1 MLYLLLVGSKVG
13 HITRLWVGANIRNLF
28 KENVATFHYINKDG
42 DVEMAK
48 GLDIGTMNIICAEK
62 EGEDVVFMQ
71 QRNAFMELESSDL
84 TKTMLDT
91 SKVLYVEEDDGIS
104 LLGEDAFRF
113 ATIFEKEAKRPMKRG
128 IICSDE
134 KNAIPM
140 MKLIVERVLG
150 TPKSEKEILYISS
163 PADPVDL
170 DINVLYHRKTMEA
183 LAKNMKY
190 DTHVIDEGLAVIY
203 SELADYNFTGLG
215 ISVGAGLT
223 NVTLAYLA
231 TPLMSFSIGKGGDW
245 IDEQVSKTTGLP
257 KEHVCAT
264 KEAEYTL
271 GTDVEFG
278 SVKGALTVYYDALI
292 TYIIKNLDRRLS
304 AIAPPKV
311 SFPVAIAGGSSIP
324 KGFFDLFEKKLKET
338 KLKIDISNMI
348 RAKDPLYSVARGC
361 LIAARTQEAGKKV
374 GKTVTTTT
382 AQKKAHGKTKTTGKK
397 K

>member
-1 MLYLLLVGSKVG
+1 MGSNAN
-13 HITRLWVGANIRNLF
+13 HITRLWIGANIRNLF

-91 SKVLYVEEDDGIS
+91 SKVLYVEEDNGIS

-113 ATIFEKEAKRPMKRG
+113 ATIFEKEAKRPMKCG

-150 TPKSEKEILYISS
+150 TPKSEKEVLYISS
-163 PADPVDL
+163 PADPIDL

-183 LAKNMKY
+183 LAKKMKY

-264 KEAEYTL
+264 KEAESTL
-271 GTDVEFG
+271 GTEVDFG

-304 AIAPPKV
+304 EIAPPKV
-311 SFPVAIAGGSSIP
+311 SFPVAVAGGSSIP
-324 KGFFDLFEKKLKET
+324 KGFFDLFEKKLRET
-338 KLKIDISNMI
+338 KLKIDVSNMI
-348 RAKDPLYSVARGC
+348 RAKDPLHSVARGC
-361 LIAARTQEAGKKV
+361 LIAARTQEAGKGKKV
-374 GKTVTTTT
+374 GTTATTTT
-382 AQKKAHGKTKTTGKK
+382 AQKKAQGKTKTTGKK

>member
-1 MLYLLLVGSKVG
+1 MGSKAG
-13 HITRLWVGANIRNLF
+13 HATRLWVGVNIRNLF

-264 KEAEYTL
+264 KEAESTL

>member
-1 MLYLLLVGSKVG
+1 
-13 HITRLWVGANIRNLF
+13 
-28 KENVATFHYINKDG
+28 
-42 DVEMAK
+42 VEMAK

-91 SKVLYVEEDDGIS
+91 SKVLYVEEDSGIS

-150 TPKSEKEILYISS
+150 TPKNQKEVLYISS
-163 PADPVDL
+163 PADPIDL

-183 LAKNMKY
+183 LAKKMKY

-264 KEAEYTL
+264 KEQAGSTL
-271 GTDVEFG
+271 GTTDVDFG

-304 AIAPPKV
+304 EIAPPKV
-311 SFPVAIAGGSSIP
+311 SFPVAVAGGSSIP

-338 KLKIDISNMI
+338 KLKIDIPTMI
-348 RAKDPLYSVARGC
+348 RAKDPLHSVARGC
-361 LIAARTQEAGKKV
+361 LIAARTQEAAAG
-374 GKTVTTTT
+374 GRMTTTPTAASTTT
-382 AQKKAHGKTKTTGKK
+382 AQKKKTQSKTKTTGKK

>member
-1 MLYLLLVGSKVG
+1 MGSKAG
-13 HITRLWVGANIRNLF
+13 HATRLWVGVNIRNLF

-264 KEAEYTL
+264 KEAESTL

-311 SFPVAIAGGSSIP
+311 SFPVAVAGGSSIP

>member
-1 MLYLLLVGSKVG
+1 V
-13 HITRLWVGANIRNLF
+13 NIRNLF

-183 LAKNMKY
+183 LAKKMKY

-264 KEAEYTL
+264 KEAESTL

-311 SFPVAIAGGSSIP
+311 SFPVAVAGGSSIP

>member
-1 MLYLLLVGSKVG
+1 MG

-28 KENVATFHYINKDG
+28 KENVATFYYINKDG

-91 SKVLYVEEDDGIS
+91 SKVLYVEENDGIS

-150 TPKSEKEILYISS
+150 TPKGQKEVLYISS
-163 PADPVDL
+163 PADPIDL

-183 LAKNMKY
+183 LAKKMKY

-264 KEAEYTL
+264 KEAESTL
-271 GTDVEFG
+271 GSTDVDFG

-292 TYIIKNLDRRLS
+292 TYIIKNLDRKLS
-304 AIAPPKV
+304 EIAPPKV
-311 SFPVAIAGGSSIP
+311 SFPVAVAGGSSIP
-324 KGFFDLFEKKLKET
+324 KGFFDLFEKKLRET
-338 KLKIDISNMI
+338 KLKIDIPTMI
-348 RAKDPLYSVARGC
+348 RAKDPLHSVARGC
-361 LIAARTQEAGKKV
+361 LIAARTQEAAGKR
-374 GKTVTTTT
+374 TTTATATTTT
-382 AQKKAHGKTKTTGKK
+382 TTQKKAQGKETTGKK

>member
-1 MLYLLLVGSKVG
+1 MG
-13 HITRLWVGANIRNLF
+13 HIIRLWVGVNIRNLF

-264 KEAEYTL
+264 KEAESTL
-271 GTDVEFG
+271 GTDIEFG

>member
-1 MLYLLLVGSKVG
+1 MGSKAG
-13 HITRLWVGANIRNLF
+13 HATRLWVGVNIRNLF

-91 SKVLYVEEDDGIS
+91 SKVLYVEEDNGIS

-150 TPKSEKEILYISS
+150 TPKDQNEVLYISS
-163 PADPVDL
+163 PADPIDL

-183 LAKNMKY
+183 LAKKMKY

-264 KEAEYTL
+264 KEAESKL

-292 TYIIKNLDRRLS
+292 TYIIKNLDRKLS
-304 AIAPPKV
+304 EIAPPKV
-311 SFPVAIAGGSSIP
+311 SFPVAVAGGSSIP

-338 KLKIDISNMI
+338 KLRIDISTMI

-361 LIAARTQEAGKKV
+361 LIAARTQEEGKRVHVPMPTQKNV
-374 GKTVTTTT
+374 QDATEIKKGKS
-382 AQKKAHGKTKTTGKK
+382 KK
-397 K
+397 

>member
-1 MLYLLLVGSKVG
+1 MG
-13 HITRLWVGANIRNLF
+13 HIPRLWVGSNIRNLF
-28 KENVATFHYINKDG
+28 KENVATFYYINKDG

-150 TPKSEKEILYISS
+150 TPKNQAEVLYISS
-163 PADPVDL
+163 PADPIDL

-183 LAKNMKY
+183 LAKKMKY

-215 ISVGAGLT
+215 VSVGAGLT

-264 KEAEYTL
+264 KEAESKL
-271 GTDVEFG
+271 GTFGTEVDFG

-292 TYIIKNLDRRLS
+292 TYIIKNLDRKLS
-304 AIAPPKV
+304 EIAPPKV
-311 SFPVAIAGGSSIP
+311 SFPVAVAGGSSIP
-324 KGFFDLFEKKLKET
+324 KGFFDMFEKKLRET
-338 KLKIDISNMI
+338 KLKIDIPTMI
-348 RAKDPLYSVARGC
+348 RAKDPLHSVARGC
-361 LIAARTQEAGKKV
+361 LIAARTQEAGKGKKV
-374 GKTVTTTT
+374 GTTATATTT
-382 AQKKAHGKTKTTGKK
+382 QKKAHGKTTTGKK

>member
-1 MLYLLLVGSKVG
+1 
-13 HITRLWVGANIRNLF
+13 
-28 KENVATFHYINKDG
+28 
-42 DVEMAK
+42 MAK

-91 SKVLYVEEDDGIS
+91 SKVLYVEEDNGIS

-150 TPKSEKEILYISS
+150 TPKSQAEVLYISS
-163 PADPVDL
+163 PADPIDL

-183 LAKNMKY
+183 LAKKMKY

-264 KEAEYTL
+264 KEAESKL
-271 GTDVEFG
+271 GSKDVDFG
-278 SVKGALTVYYDALI
+278 SVKGAITVYYDALI
-292 TYIIKNLDRRLS
+292 TYIIKNLDKRLS
-304 AIAPPKV
+304 EIAPPKV
-311 SFPVAIAGGSSIP
+311 SFPVAVAGGSSIP
-324 KGFFDLFEKKLKET
+324 KGFFDLFEKKLRET

-348 RAKDPLYSVARGC
+348 RAKDPLHSVARGC
-361 LIAARTQEAGKKV
+361 LIAARTQEAGKGKKV
-374 GKTVTTTT
+374 GTTATATTT
-382 AQKKAHGKTKTTGKK
+382 QKKAHGKTTTGKK

>member
-1 MLYLLLVGSKVG
+1 MGSNAN
-13 HITRLWVGANIRNLF
+13 HITRLWIGANIRNLF

-91 SKVLYVEEDDGIS
+91 SKVLYVEEDNGIS

-113 ATIFEKEAKRPMKRG
+113 ATIFEKEAKRPMKCG

-150 TPKSEKEILYISS
+150 TPKSEKEVLYISS
-163 PADPVDL
+163 PADPIDL

-183 LAKNMKY
+183 LAKKMKY

-264 KEAEYTL
+264 KEAESTL
-271 GTDVEFG
+271 GTEVDFG

-304 AIAPPKV
+304 EIAPPKV
-311 SFPVAIAGGSSIP
+311 SFPVAVAGGSSIP
-324 KGFFDLFEKKLKET
+324 KGFFDLFEKKLRET
-338 KLKIDISNMI
+338 KLKIDVSNMI
-348 RAKDPLYSVARGC
+348 RAKDPLHSVARGC
-361 LIAARTQEAGKKV
+361 LIAARTQEAGKVKKV
-374 GKTVTTTT
+374 GTTTTTTT
-382 AQKKAHGKTKTTGKK
+382 AQKKAQGKTKTTGKK

>member
-1 MLYLLLVGSKVG
+1 
-13 HITRLWVGANIRNLF
+13 
-28 KENVATFHYINKDG
+28 
-42 DVEMAK
+42 MAK

-91 SKVLYVEEDDGIS
+91 SKVLYVEEDGGIS

-150 TPKSEKEILYISS
+150 TPKDLKEVLYISS
-163 PADPVDL
+163 PADPIDL

-183 LAKNMKY
+183 LAKKMKY

-203 SELADYNFTGLG
+203 SELGDYNFTGLG

-245 IDEQVSKTTGLP
+245 IDEQVAKTTGLP

-264 KEAEYTL
+264 KEAGSNL
-271 GTDVEFG
+271 GTDIDFG

-292 TYIIKNLDRRLS
+292 TYIIKNLDKRLS
-304 AIAPPKV
+304 EIAPPKV
-311 SFPVAIAGGSSIP
+311 SFPVAVAGGSSMP

-338 KLKIDISNMI
+338 KLKIDVPTMI
-348 RAKDPLYSVARGC
+348 RAKDPLHSVARGC
-361 LIAARTQEAGKKV
+361 LIAARTQEAAGK
-374 GKTVTTTT
+374 KTVTTAT
-382 AQKKAHGKTKTTGKK
+382 ATVQKKAQVKTKKK
-397 K
+397 GNKK